1 MFLRNKFRFVRNGR
15 TGRSLHNQTT
25 ALDNAH
31 CALLWITDIYCAGVL
46 RGQQAE
52 RGPAGAGQ
60 AHARAPAEGWV
71 TLISFGKIFDK
82 NIVSGL
88 PGADGDGRV
97 AEPVDH
103 QAGVQQPGPRHHH
116 QQQAGAHPRDRGAR
130 RRRQA
135 GQVHCAG
142 NGSHSAKYPDLRGV
156 DKFIFTIVSL
166 LTPKVDC
173 GTVGQIYYF
182 CLIKKYYC
190 ITIFS
195 TTTVG
200 DAVV

>member
-1 MFLRNKFRFVRNGR
+1 MQEYYEGSKRSEDLLVLARRTLERLRKVG
-15 TGRSLHNQTT
+15 
-25 ALDNAH
+25 
-31 CALLWITDIYCAGVL
+31 LLSYHLGKY
-46 RGQQAE
+46 
-52 RGPAGAGQ
+52 
-60 AHARAPAEGWV
+60 
-71 TLISFGKIFDK
+71 LIKIF
-82 NIVSGL
+82 VSGL

-156 DKFIFTIVSL
+156 DKFMFTTVSL
-166 LTPKVDC
+166 FTPKVDC
-173 GTVGQIYYF
+173 GTVADSRPNLLF
-182 CLIKKYYC
+182 L
-190 ITIFS
+190 S
-195 TTTVG
+195 H
-200 DAVV
+200 